1 MSDRLLILF
10 YIHVKWSE
18 NAVVNFFN
26 YIKLNKTDVQTH
38 VESVWLLSKK
48 NKYCSTYN
56 NNLINIVL
64 SKYLKCLNL
73 PETKKK

>member
-18 NAVVNFFN
+18 NAVEIFFN
-26 YIKLNKTDVQTH
+26 YIKLNKTDVQNH

-48 NKYCSTYN
+48 ISIAQLTP
-56 NNLINIVL
+56 I
-64 SKYLKCLNL
+64 
-73 PETKKK
+73 T